1 MKKKILIPALF
12 FSLFVYGQGYDIE
25 PTIKKYQVDT
35 IINNRGLVLTKYEVI
50 TRSTKPE
57 LKKYKVET
65 ITRQGTVY
73 IIELSKND
81 LIYRVLT
88 KVRIG
93 IRHQE
98 CEAENIETGK
108 YYELELDM
116 LYRFGVVENFV
127 FGNPRIRNTVKFNG
141 TRIFIELGETLYTT
155 QNLNGLCL
163 VR

>member
-1 MKKKILIPALF
+1 MKKKILIPALLL
-12 FSLFVYGQGYDIE
+12 SLFVYGQGYDIE

-35 IINNRGLVLTKYEVI
+35 ISNHRGLVLTKYEVI
-50 TRSTKPE
+50 TRSTEHE

-65 ITRQGTVY
+65 ITRFRTIY

-98 CEAENIETGK
+98 CETEKIETGK

-116 LYRFGVVENFV
+116 LYRFDTVESPMF
-127 FGNPRIRNTVKFNG
+127 RRLRMQNTAEFNG
-141 TRIFIELGETLYTT
+141 TRVPIELWETLYTT
-155 QNLNGLCL
+155 QNLKGLCL